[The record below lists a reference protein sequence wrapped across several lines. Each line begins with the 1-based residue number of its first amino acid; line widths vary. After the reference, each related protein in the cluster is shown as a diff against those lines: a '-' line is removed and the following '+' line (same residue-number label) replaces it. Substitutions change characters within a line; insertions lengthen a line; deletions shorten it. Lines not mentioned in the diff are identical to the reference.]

1 MTDFALAAPAP
12 GERATRRKL
21 DAYYT
26 PPILTQAL
34 IDEFPE
40 IRGGVLLDP
49 CCGDGR
55 MSQQLIAAGRF
66 QRAILSDVATGGLD
80 ATRAESWA
88 QWAEQGADWCVTNIP
103 FCHSGT
109 IPWRA
114 IERGIS
120 AALLMRITFLEP
132 TEDRQWLLRRPP
144 DAMLALP
151 RVSFTGTG
159 NDSATC
165 AWFVWGPVRPRVR
178 IAGRVPSAQGRL
190 AL

>member
-1 MTDFALAAPAP
+1 MTEFALQPP
-12 GERATRRKL
+12 EPEQKATRRTL

-40 IRGGVLLDP
+40 ICGEVLADP
-49 CCGDGR
+49 CSGDGR
-55 MSQQLIAAGRF
+55 MSEQLIRAGRF
-66 QRAILSDVATGGLD
+66 KRALVNDIAAGGLD
-80 ATRAESWA
+80 ATRAESWNA
-88 QWAEQGADWCVTNIP
+88 WKSADWVVTNIP
-103 FCHSGT
+103 FIHSGT

-114 IERGIS
+114 IEVGIPS
-120 AALLMRITFLEP
+120 ALLMRITFLEP
-132 TEDRQWLLRRPP
+132 VEDRQWLLRRPP